1 MPPSSDKSGKLKE
14 SRQRRGDPAETRERL
29 ITAAGALFNRVGYHG
44 TDSNRIAKE
53 AGYATGTFY
62 KHFKDKRDLFLTV
75 YEEWITSEWR
85 AIDATL
91 SAGHESEEAARRI
104 VELLIG
110 FHTKWRGLRASLME
124 LVFTDTKVRQF
135 YRNQRRIQLDV
146 IAELRGRLALPAGS
160 RESDAI
166 HLYTSERTY
175 DAIGQ
180 GELEALG
187 LDRKVM
193 IEILIS
199 NLVALIS

>member
-1 MPPSSDKSGKLKE
+1 
-14 SRQRRGDPAETRERL
+14 
-29 ITAAGALFNRVGYHG
+29 
-44 TDSNRIAKE
+44 
-53 AGYATGTFY
+53 
-62 KHFKDKRDLFLTV
+62 
-75 YEEWITSEWR
+75 
-85 AIDATL
+85 
-91 SAGHESEEAARRI
+91 
-104 VELLIG
+104 
-110 FHTKWRGLRASLME
+110 ME